1 MAGQSRRV
9 EDTAVHHL
17 SHGLCHGDSGGELYS
32 PGHWRLLRE
41 AGSQSRSVNM
51 LQCYILDILLE
62 LHYRGYKCGF
72 GKVVSPQQLKKF
84 I

>member
-17 SHGLCHGDSGGELYS
+17 SHGLCHGDSGGGELYS

-41 AGSQSRSVNM
+41 AGPQSRSVNM
-51 LQCYILDILLE
+51 LQCYILDWIYWIYIIEDTSVDLARSYL
-62 LHYRGYKCGF
+62 
-72 GKVVSPQQLKKF
+72 
-84 I
+84 